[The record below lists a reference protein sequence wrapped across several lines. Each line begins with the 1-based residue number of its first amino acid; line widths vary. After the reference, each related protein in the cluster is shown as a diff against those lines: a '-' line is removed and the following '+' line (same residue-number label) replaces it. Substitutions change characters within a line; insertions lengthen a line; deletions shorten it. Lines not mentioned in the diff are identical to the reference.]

1 MTDIERRS
9 WTPEDVEMRAEGDGM
24 TFTGYAIRYGVPS
37 QPLPFTEFIAE
48 GAATRTLSS
57 RNNIKAF
64 VNHDTNMVIGST
76 RAGTLKLTE
85 DSRGV
90 LAEIQLPDTTYGR
103 DLAISVKRGDVSG
116 MSFGFSAVEDNWNED
131 YSQRTVTEL
140 RLHEVSPVTGFEAY
154 TQTDA
159 AVRSINTYKMLA
171 HRCCEDAAMLEIAVE
186 ALLMAEKLDAPSADL
201 LRSVIDKMSM
211 EDAPEMPTAEITI
224 EDIPVDVLLQ
234 QLSLLEKQIAP

>member
-37 QPLPFTEFIAE
+37 EPLPFTEFIAE
-48 GAATRTLSS
+48 GAATRSLKS

-76 RAGTLKLTE
+76 RAGTLRLTE
-85 DSRGV
+85 DTRGV
-90 LAEIQLPDTTYGR
+90 LAEITLPDTTYGR
-103 DLAISVKRGDVSG
+103 DLAVSVKRGDVSG
-116 MSFGFSAVEDNWNED
+116 MSFGFSAVADTWSED

-140 RLHEVSPVTGFEAY
+140 RVHEVSPVTGFEAY

-159 AVRSINTYKMLA
+159 SIRSTYRMLA
-171 HRCCEDAAMLEIAVE
+171 YRCDEDAAMLEIAVE

-201 LRSVIDKMSM
+201 LRTVIDKMT
-211 EDAPEMPTAEITI
+211 EQPEMPTAEITI
-224 EDIPVDVLLQ
+224 EDVPVDILLQ
-234 QLSLLEKQIAP
+234 QLNLLEKQIAP